1 MRLITVA
8 ITGVTMAT
16 VASLGLD
23 DPFRSGCVFNVVGI
37 SSYDDDGSVESD
49 TDDITESEVMT
60 LQGNVSADV
69 IAGRDCVVIFKDLPT
84 GKIRLNFRLPNQGS
98 RMSGKLKEKEE
109 EKQQRYFHFP
119 FSLF

>member
-84 GKIRLNFRLPNQGS
+84 GKIRLNFRRPNQGS